1 MTSLFDLS
9 FWLILLKS
17 AFFSLGRLLV
27 TYLISLIFSLT
38 IAIWLVSSRKME
50 RIAIPIFDMI
60 QNIPPLAFYPLAILL
75 FVQSGLKEGAAIFV
89 LLSVMLWPLLF
100 NLVGAAHQIPKDIHY
115 AARIFGAKGFKY
127 FWHILLPA
135 IFPTIVTS
143 SIVSWGMGWNLLV
156 IAEWIRYGAS
166 QIQLQGLGGLLN
178 QAAYTGQ
185 KTDSVLFLITLISIL
200 LIVFLI
206 HFFVWRP
213 LLKISK
219 RYKFD

>member
-1 MTSLFDLS
+1 MIALLDLS
-9 FWLILLKS
+9 FWLILFKG

-27 TYLISLIFSLT
+27 GYLISLIFGLG
-38 IAIWLVSSRKME
+38 AAVWLASSRKVE
-50 RIAIPIFDMI
+50 RIAIPIFDII

-75 FVQSGLKEGAAIFV
+75 FVQFGSKEGAAIFV

-100 NLVGAAHQIPKDIHY
+100 NLIGAVHQIPEDIHH

-156 IAEWIRYGAS
+156 IAEWIRYGTS

-178 QAAYTGQ
+178 QAAYTGP
-185 KTDSVLFLITLISIL
+185 KTDSVLFLTTLILIL

-206 HFFVWRP
+206 HFFIWRP